1 MILAIF
7 SELGSKFEAQ
17 EAPKSRPRR
26 EKIEVQKQDVFQ
38 VEFLVVWPSFWK
50 GFGEGFRSQNASK
63 MQQHNFCEILKNRAP
78 VEAKLIFSRFRGFEF

>member
-1 MILAIF
+1 MIFAIF
-7 SELGSKFEAQ
+7 RQLGSMLEAQ
-17 EAPKSRPRR
+17 EGPKSRPRR

-38 VEFLVVWPSFWK
+38 EDFLLAPPSFWK

-63 MQQHNFCEILKNRAP
+63 MQKHDFCEILKNRAP